1 MQRFFTK
8 NLFLIVLSFVTVDM
22 MAQTINTLTIN
33 SPSGIAGDYLAV
45 RAGFGNQANDP
56 ITGNA
61 AFANDGSTTGTGGTV
76 NDGCQPLV
84 NNVTG
89 LITFVDRGVCQF
101 GAKALA
107 AQDKGAIVAII
118 CNNAANAAQAPFPMV
133 PGDFGAQVTI
143 PTFMISYADCQKLRT
158 DIIAGGVNVTL
169 RNTCVSSAAYGANV
183 VWGKTPGQGDFKGG
197 LNDWTVDKSNTWE
210 YVADGNITG
219 GAYGGVQMTSFS
231 ACDGVMAFNS
241 DKLDNGGVA
250 GDFGAGLC
258 PAPCTGALISPA
270 INLTGQTI
278 DGIVVE
284 FHQGL
289 RQFQSQFYLITSK
302 DGGLTWPDTLQ
313 FNTEYPVNSDAIS
326 GERKRLALV
335 GYQGVTNFRMKFE
348 YAGNYYYWGI
358 DDVVLINE
366 SKADVKVNEN
376 FYATAP
382 TLSVP
387 ASQVSEMPF
396 LTDISNVGNGNASN
410 VKVEVVITD
419 PQNANAELA
428 RLTNNYGNISAGAV
442 QENKPFAESYTPPA
456 TPGRYNGSYIIT
468 STEDA
473 TGPNNKVDFFFN
485 VTENT
490 YANLL
495 PEAEVTPANYL
506 GYVLDPWTVGDEV
519 TYYSAGN
526 IYFVKEGNNVTVDKV
541 RFGLGN
547 DIANINE
554 TGFISVDIYEWIDED
569 DNNECAPLER
579 VKVGTNSVFLDAA
592 IENARIIELPLW
604 ALDTEG
610 NAAEGKEVDLKDNTT
625 YVVMAHTSPLDPS
638 VDRYEILGYTG
649 RTFTAFD
656 RSTNYSAS
664 TYAFDT
670 LGIQRNSG
678 SLFGLTGTSA
688 EDVEER
694 NYEIVQNGAT
704 QSAVY
709 LEMDV
714 KQATKTYDVDN
725 KAQVSTFPNPASREL
740 YIDVTL
746 EKLSQNVRVDL
757 ISMDGKVAATR
768 SFTNVQDSRL
778 KLDLGNV
785 ISGTYSAL
793 IHTDNGVIS
802 RKVMVQ
808 K

>member
-8 NLFLIVLSFVTVDM
+8 NLFLLALSFVSLQLVG
-22 MAQTINTLTIN
+22 QTINTLTIN

-45 RAGFGNQANDP
+45 RAQFGSNSNTP
-56 ITGNA
+56 ITGNSV
-61 AFANDGSTTGTGGTV
+61 FINDGTAKPYEACSPAV
-76 NDGCQPLV
+76 NSA
-84 NNVTG
+84 TG
-89 LITFVDRGVCQF
+89 LIAFVDRGTCQF
-101 GAKALA
+101 GAKALT
-107 AQDKGAIVAII
+107 AQNAGAIVAIV
-118 CNNAANAAQAPFPMV
+118 CNNAANAAQVPFPMI

-143 PTFMISYADCQKLRT
+143 PTFMVSYADCQKIRA

-169 RNTCVSSAAYGANV
+169 RNTCKSTASYGPNV
-183 VWGKTPGQGDFKGG
+183 VWGKEPGQGDFLGG
-197 LNDWTVDKSNTWE
+197 LNDWSVDKENTWA
-210 YVADGNITG
+210 YVEDGNISG

-231 ACDGVMAFNS
+231 ACNGVMAFNS
-241 DKLDNGGVA
+241 DFLDNGGVA

-258 PAPCTGALISPA
+258 PAPCTGALISPT
-270 INLTGQTI
+270 IDLSGQTI

-302 DGGLTWPDTLQ
+302 DGGVTWPDTVQ
-313 FNTEYPVNSDAIS
+313 FNTEYPVNSNAIAA
-326 GERKRLALV
+326 ERKRIALV
-335 GYQGVTNFRMKFE
+335 GYGGVTSFRMKFE

-366 SKADVKVNEN
+366 SKADVQVNEN
-376 FYATAP
+376 FFASAP
-382 TLSVP
+382 SLRVP
-387 ASQVSEMPF
+387 ASQVSEMVF

-410 VKVEVVITD
+410 VKVELVITD
-419 PQNANAELA
+419 PQNNNAELA
-428 RLTNNYGNISAGAV
+428 RLTNNYGALPAGTA
-442 QENKPFAESYTPPA
+442 QENKPFPVTWTPPA
-456 TPGRYNGSYIIT
+456 TPGRYNASYIIT
-468 STEDA
+468 STEDSEGA
-473 TGPNNKVDFFFN
+473 NNTRSFFFD

-490 YANLL
+490 FANLL
-495 PEAEVTPANYL
+495 PEAEVTPADYM
-506 GYVLDPWTVGDEV
+506 GYVLDPWVVGDEV

-526 IYFVKEGNNVTVDKV
+526 IYYVADGKDITIDKV
-541 RFGLGN
+541 RFGLTN

-554 TGFISVDIYEWIDED
+554 TGFINVDVYEWVDED

-579 VKVGTNSVFLDAA
+579 VKVGTNAVFLDGA
-592 IENARIIELPLW
+592 IENARLIELPIW
-604 ALDTEG
+604 ALDDEG
-610 NAAEGKEVDLKDNTT
+610 NADEGKEVNLKDNTT

-638 VDRYEILGYTG
+638 VERFQLLGYTG

-656 RSTNYSAS
+656 RSTNYAAS

-704 QSAVY
+704 QSAVF

-714 KQATKTYDVDN
+714 VESTGTYDVAKD
-725 KAQVSTFPNPASREL
+725 AQVTAFPNPASREI
-740 YIDVTL
+740 YFDITL
-746 EKLSQNVRVDL
+746 NKVSQNVRIDL
-757 ISMDGKVAATR
+757 ISMDGKSALSR

-778 KLDLGNV
+778 KLDISNL
-785 ISGTYSAL
+785 ISGTYSAM
-793 IHTDNGVIS
+793 IHTDNGVIT
-802 RKVMVQ
+802 RKVVVQ